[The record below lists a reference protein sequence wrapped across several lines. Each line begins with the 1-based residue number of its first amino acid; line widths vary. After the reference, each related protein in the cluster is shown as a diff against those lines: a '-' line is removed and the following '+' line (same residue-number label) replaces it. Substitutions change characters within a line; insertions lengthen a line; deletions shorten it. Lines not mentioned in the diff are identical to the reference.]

1 MDQRKIMDRRVRME
15 DHQGRSRQN
24 QGNVTC
30 IIQFGEQPRVR
41 SINPLKLTII
51 INRSIGNIDFAKVL
65 SDGKFLVGETKR
77 KEEKKKKEKQARLSN
92 LKSWVGL
99 KLVV

>member
-1 MDQRKIMDRRVRME
+1 MRITKARMARKKKGKELFERV
-15 DHQGRSRQN
+15 RSRQN

-30 IIQFGEQPRVR
+30 IIQFGEQPRVS

-65 SDGKFLVGETKR
+65 SDGKLLVGETKR
-77 KEEKKKKEKQARLSN
+77 KEEEKKKRRNRQ
-92 LKSWVGL
+92 GCQT
-99 KLVV
+99 